1 MYKIF
6 VLKFVF
12 YEKIQEICE
21 NELVVSFKVDYD
33 FIIYVVLNDVVLE
46 LKIRC
51 LFLYW
56 LFLIFVGVNIGI
68 FYFGY
73 NFIK

>member
-73 NFIK
+73 NLIK